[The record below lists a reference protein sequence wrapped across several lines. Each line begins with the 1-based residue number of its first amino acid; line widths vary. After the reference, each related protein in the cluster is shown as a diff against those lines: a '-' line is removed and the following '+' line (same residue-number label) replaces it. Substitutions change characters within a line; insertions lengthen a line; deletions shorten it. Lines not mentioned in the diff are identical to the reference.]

1 MPRFLLLVCCV
12 LAGAAP
18 LAAQVGHEPRE
29 SPYRELPNATGISA
43 LGAYFDGGGGT
54 VGVGPHDGWMY
65 GARFQV
71 RSNRSLSL
79 GVGVLFGDLQ
89 RRLLDPKA
97 PAGER
102 DKGMVQE
109 SMIIPEAVI
118 TMNLTGGK
126 TWHRMAPYLGFGAG
140 AAIGGNTPADSSGY
154 DFGTKFSFAPFAG
167 LRIHPIPSLAIRG
180 EIRGNLWK
188 LSYPISYRTTADD
201 GTVIIADGAV
211 SEWQM
216 SPVYVFGLSFYF

>member
-1 MPRFLLLVCCV
+1 MPRFLTLVLL

-18 LAAQVGHEPRE
+18 LAAQVGYEPHD
-29 SPYRELPNATGISA
+29 SPFRELPHATGVTLLA
-43 LGAYFDGGGGT
+43 GYFDGGGGS

-71 RSNRSLSL
+71 RSNRSLSI
-79 GVGVLFGDLQ
+79 GAGVLFGDLQ
-89 RRLLDPKA
+89 RRLLDPNA

-102 DKGMVQE
+102 DKGMVTE

-126 TWHRMAPYLGFGAG
+126 TWHRLAPYLGFGVG
-140 AAIGGNTPADSSGY
+140 AAIGGNTPADTSGY

-167 LRIHPIPSLAIRG
+167 LRLHPVPNIAIRG

-188 LSYPISYRTTADD
+188 LSYPISYRTTNDD
-201 GTVIIADGAV
+201 GDIIIADGAV
-211 SEWQM
+211 TEWVM
-216 SPVYVFGLSFYF
+216 APVYLFGASFFF